1 MEQLWNGLT
10 NKIIETTKSIKLS
23 NQMIFLITKTA
34 CSSYPRQGQTFRSS
48 LLFQK
53 LLNFKI

>member
-10 NKIIETTKSIKLS
+10 NKIIETTKLS